1 MASPNPEEDAAVVAA
16 GLAARARQSRFGP
29 GVDLLVFARGGS
41 VEGLRAVFEASV
53 KEQDIPTYM
62 LSPERRRQLE
72 LDKGHKPKVWGH
84 SDRFRDS
91 GGHTPLH
98 LAAIGNKTGAI
109 ELLLG
114 PMGGASIDARN
125 NTGCTPLHLA
135 AQRGSREALEL
146 LLRLGADVR
155 AVDDEYHET
164 ALHKASYAGE
174 SQRPA
179 RCRPSI
185 VRRR

>member
-1 MASPNPEEDAAVVAA
+1 MASPNPDEDAAVVAA
-16 GLAARARQSRFGP
+16 GLVSRARLSRFGP
-29 GVDLLVFARGGS
+29 SVDLLVFARGGS

-53 KEQDIPTYM
+53 QEHDIPTYL
-62 LSPERRRQLE
+62 LSAERRRQVELE
-72 LDKGHKPKVWGH
+72 NARKPKVWGH

-91 GGHTPLH
+91 GGNTPLH
-98 LAAIGNKTGAI
+98 LAAIGNRTGAI

-125 NTGCTPLHLA
+125 GTGCTALHLA
-135 AQRGSREALEL
+135 AQRGSLEALEL

-155 AVDDEYHET
+155 AVDDEYRET

-174 SQRPA
+174 SGGGPA
-179 RCRPSI
+179 GGST
-185 VRRR
+185 